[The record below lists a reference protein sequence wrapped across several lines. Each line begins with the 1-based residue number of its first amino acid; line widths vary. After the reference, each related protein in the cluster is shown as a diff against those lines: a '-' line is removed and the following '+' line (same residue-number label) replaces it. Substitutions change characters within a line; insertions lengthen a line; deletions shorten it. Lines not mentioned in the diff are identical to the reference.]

1 MLALESNRWLEL
13 TTFVGKP
20 IDSPRRVSEWLAA
33 IGTEKEKQIYR
44 DKLCD
49 WFLHQSTITNLAF
62 AVVPWIVQVV
72 DYGKAVD
79 ERAERNADYLID
91 VALVEMNRL
100 SCGVH
105 FTREG
110 TEAVP
115 QWLMPDYHASISA
128 ALNIVPSILRRPL
141 SEDVR
146 KWLTK
151 LEPGLRGDGELAWN
165 NWGEL
170 IEGEA

>member
-1 MLALESNRWLEL
+1 MLALESKRWLEL

-20 IDSPRRVSEWLAA
+20 ADSPRRISEWLAA
-33 IGTEKEKQIYR
+33 IGTDKEKQVYR
-44 DKLCD
+44 DKVFD
-49 WFLHQSTITNLAF
+49 SFLHQSTITNLAF

-72 DYGKAVD
+72 DNGKAIG

-110 TEAVP
+110 TEPIP
-115 QWLMPDYHASISA
+115 QWLMPDYHFSIDT
-128 ALNIVPSILRRPL
+128 ALHIVPGILRLTL
-141 SEDVR
+141 SDDVR
-146 KWLTK
+146 RWLTK
-151 LEPGLRGDGELAWN
+151 LEPGLRRDSELAWK
-165 NWGEL
+165 NWVDL
-170 IEGEA
+170 VEGGP